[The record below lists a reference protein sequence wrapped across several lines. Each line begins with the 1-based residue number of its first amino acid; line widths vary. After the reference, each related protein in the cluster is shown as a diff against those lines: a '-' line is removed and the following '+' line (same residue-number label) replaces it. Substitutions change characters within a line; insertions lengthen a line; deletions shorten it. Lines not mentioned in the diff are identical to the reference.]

1 MVARLWWKDARQFW
15 PIWVLLAV
23 VGLAAQWLILHYVGE
38 NARNGGLA
46 VVALGWTCLYA
57 FAIAASA
64 FAGERENRTLHLL
77 DALPVDRWWI
87 WTGKV
92 SFAIVSTFALGI
104 LLFLVAALATDIWDR
119 FTPWWGLFSG
129 AAILFVVLG
138 CGLFWSAVM
147 SNALLAAVLAVF
159 TALLLVPALDGEMN
173 LQLGREARFLY
184 QVFCGLVGLGA
195 SCWLFI
201 RSGPPQRPLIRRRV
215 HPLKARPA
223 AVPVEVATRI
233 PRQPWYWPAA
243 ARSLTWQAYRELH
256 SVWWWLGLLCLVVP
270 PCFYIGQ
277 KAPYE
282 AWMLCLLTANIV
294 AGTSVFG
301 IENRARTQVFLAN
314 EGVQPGLV
322 WLIKTSIWLAAM
334 VTLWILTA
342 LVCVLFA
349 RLPLGFGPDP
359 AGSLLIF
366 VGLLLIT
373 TAIPIL
379 CGMVIRRGIT
389 AGTVA
394 LLILTLVVPALA
406 GLFATRML
414 PGVFLVLFPLVV
426 LAVSFAWS
434 RDWMMDRPGAGRWI
448 KLAALLAGGFGALF
462 AAYVAV
468 RVQGVPT
475 LEPAREAQ
483 IFTFATP
490 TKVAASDNAADLYR
504 QAAKII
510 SPMPGEVYKVIQNG
524 WDPKAENA
532 VAWYQKNASA
542 LELIRKASL
551 MPACRFTVL
560 ETQTAFSLFE
570 GTSYDIQQTSAIVPL
585 VTLSVLG
592 HQTRGD
598 LDAAWQDLTVL
609 FRISR
614 QWFGTVPMYQAFA
627 ALRCESEALSRAMA
641 WSIDSK
647 QPPER
652 LRKAL
657 DSYRRLPSMPDAAE
671 PIRAVAQMVQNT
683 EKLPHAELVQQ
694 ILNLVARDSQS
705 LETSM
710 HNLWADVVTTPWEL
724 ARAGKASRLLLASK
738 IQLSN
743 LDPWYTEP
751 QASSRGNLWTKLAL
765 TTGTPEQI
773 LAPTRSSRLMRARR
787 WFSRCS
793 LRSTVT
799 LTTGIG
805 TRPFNGPSCRFWR
818 CGSGSSEHNG
828 RLPEHLQDLVTA
840 HLLDE
845 LPKDP
850 YTPGHR
856 FGYVRSSGQALLPLG
871 EYAPLH
877 EGPEELKRLR
887 PTPNS
892 WLLYS
897 VGPDRKDDGA
907 RSNETYTH
915 GGDII
920 FPLAESTTGAKAE
933 SPP

>member
-92 SFAIVSTFALGI
+92 SFAVVSTCALGL
-104 LLFLVAALATDIWDR
+104 LLFLAAALTTDKWQVIWAVVGPLLR
-119 FTPWWGLFSG
+119 CGYALRG
-129 AAILFVVLG
+129 ARLR
-138 CGLFWSAVM
+138 S
-147 SNALLAAVLAVF
+147 
-159 TALLLVPALDGEMN
+159 LLVRCHEQCAAGRGSCCVHGTLAGACTGWRDEPATRPRGQISLSG
-173 LQLGREARFLY
+173 LLRP
-184 QVFCGLVGLGA
+184 CGPGA
-195 SCWLFI
+195 SFWLFI

-243 ARSLTWQAYRELH
+243 VRSLTWQTYRELH

-394 LLILTLVVPALA
+394 LLILTLVLPALA

-475 LEPAREAQ
+475 LEP
-483 IFTFATP
+483 
-490 TKVAASDNAADLYR
+490 VA
-504 QAAKII
+504 
-510 SPMPGEVYKVIQNG
+510 
-524 WDPKAENA
+524 
-532 VAWYQKNASA
+532 
-542 LELIRKASL
+542 
-551 MPACRFTVL
+551 
-560 ETQTAFSLFE
+560 
-570 GTSYDIQQTSAIVPL
+570 
-585 VTLSVLG
+585 
-592 HQTRGD
+592 
-598 LDAAWQDLTVL
+598 
-609 FRISR
+609 
-614 QWFGTVPMYQAFA
+614 
-627 ALRCESEALSRAMA
+627 
-641 WSIDSK
+641 
-647 QPPER
+647 
-652 LRKAL
+652 
-657 DSYRRLPSMPDAAE
+657 
-671 PIRAVAQMVQNT
+671 
-683 EKLPHAELVQQ
+683 KL
-694 ILNLVARDSQS
+694 
-705 LETSM
+705 
-710 HNLWADVVTTPWEL
+710 
-724 ARAGKASRLLLASK
+724 
-738 IQLSN
+738 
-743 LDPWYTEP
+743 
-751 QASSRGNLWTKLAL
+751 
-765 TTGTPEQI
+765 
-773 LAPTRSSRLMRARR
+773 RSSRSQHRR
-787 WFSRCS
+787 RSRRQTMLLIS
-793 LRSTVT
+793 TGKLR
-799 LTTGIG
+799 
-805 TRPFNGPSCRFWR
+805 
-818 CGSGSSEHNG
+818 
-828 RLPEHLQDLVTA
+828 
-840 HLLDE
+840 
-845 LPKDP
+845 
-850 YTPGHR
+850 
-856 FGYVRSSGQALLPLG
+856 RSSRQCQV
-871 EYAPLH
+871 
-877 EGPEELKRLR
+877 RFTR
-887 PTPNS
+887 
-892 WLLYS
+892 
-897 VGPDRKDDGA
+897 
-907 RSNETYTH
+907 
-915 GGDII
+915 
-920 FPLAESTTGAKAE
+920 
-933 SPP
+933 

>member
-1 MVARLWWKDARQFW
+1 
-15 PIWVLLAV
+15 
-23 VGLAAQWLILHYVGE
+23 
-38 NARNGGLA
+38 
-46 VVALGWTCLYA
+46 
-57 FAIAASA
+57 
-64 FAGERENRTLHLL
+64 
-77 DALPVDRWWI
+77 
-87 WTGKV
+87 
-92 SFAIVSTFALGI
+92 
-104 LLFLVAALATDIWDR
+104 
-119 FTPWWGLFSG
+119 
-129 AAILFVVLG
+129 
-138 CGLFWSAVM
+138 
-147 SNALLAAVLAVF
+147 
-159 TALLLVPALDGEMN
+159 
-173 LQLGREARFLY
+173 
-184 QVFCGLVGLGA
+184 
-195 SCWLFI
+195 
-201 RSGPPQRPLIRRRV
+201 
-215 HPLKARPA
+215 
-223 AVPVEVATRI
+223 
-233 PRQPWYWPAA
+233 
-243 ARSLTWQAYRELH
+243 
-256 SVWWWLGLLCLVVP
+256 
-270 PCFYIGQ
+270 
-277 KAPYE
+277 
-282 AWMLCLLTANIV
+282 
-294 AGTSVFG
+294 
-301 IENRARTQVFLAN
+301 
-314 EGVQPGLV
+314 
-322 WLIKTSIWLAAM
+322 
-334 VTLWILTA
+334 
-342 LVCVLFA
+342 
-349 RLPLGFGPDP
+349 
-359 AGSLLIF
+359 
-366 VGLLLIT
+366 
-373 TAIPIL
+373 
-379 CGMVIRRGIT
+379 
-389 AGTVA
+389 
-394 LLILTLVVPALA
+394 
-406 GLFATRML
+406 
-414 PGVFLVLFPLVV
+414 
-426 LAVSFAWS
+426 
-434 RDWMMDRPGAGRWI
+434 
-448 KLAALLAGGFGALF
+448 
-462 AAYVAV
+462 
-468 RVQGVPT
+468 
-475 LEPAREAQ
+475 
-483 IFTFATP
+483 
-490 TKVAASDNAADLYR
+490 
-504 QAAKII
+504 
-510 SPMPGEVYKVIQNG
+510 MPEECY
-524 WDPKAENA
+524 
-532 VAWYQKNASA
+532 A

-614 QWFGTVPMYQAFA
+614 QWFGAVPMYQAFA

-671 PIRAVAQMVQNT
+671 PIRAVAQMVRNT

-773 LAPTRSSRLMRARR
+773 LAPDTLQQIDESTPLVQSMFPQIDSYIDYRNRNETVRRA
-787 WFSRCS
+787 FVQVLA
-793 LRSTVT
+793 LRIWQ
-799 LTTGIG
+799 L
-805 TRPFNGPSCRFWR
+805 
-818 CGSGSSEHNG
+818 EHNG
-828 RLPEHLQDLVTA
+828 RLPERLQDLVTA